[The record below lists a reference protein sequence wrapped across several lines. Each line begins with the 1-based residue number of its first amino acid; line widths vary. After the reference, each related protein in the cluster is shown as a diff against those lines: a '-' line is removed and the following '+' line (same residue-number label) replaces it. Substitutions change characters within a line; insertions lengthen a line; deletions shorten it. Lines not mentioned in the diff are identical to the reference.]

1 MRRCYTTVE
10 EMKGA
15 NVFLNADCRR
25 IDVVFRVVA
34 RWLVVSM
41 RHQYFTGISET
52 NAAMQ
57 QLIAGLNSR
66 QFRKLPGASRRSWF
80 EVMERSYL
88 TALPTMPSDREFWL
102 NELVTSGHVNID
114 KHYYSVPPTVIGQHV
129 DVKVTPGFVEIF
141 FQGRQV
147 TVHNRQNQPGRS
159 STKME
164 HVRSSPQTKSE
175 WSPQRVHKWA
185 EKIGPATAYL
195 VDIILTHANSSSAGI
210 RSCLGLLALE
220 SEYGRERLESACRH
234 AASLKS
240 WTVGSIR
247 SMLKR
252 GFDQFSIQ
260 LPIPNLDLSHKTSCI
275 QKRR

>member
-15 NVFLNADCRR
+15 NTFPNADYRKSE
-25 IDVVFRVVA
+25 VVFRAVA

-41 RHQYFTGISET
+41 RHHFFTEISET

-57 QLIAGLNSR
+57 QLIVALNSR
-66 QFRKLPGASRRSWF
+66 QFRKLPGASRRNWF

-88 TALPTMPSDREFWL
+88 TALPTMPGDREFWL
-102 NELVTSGHVNID
+102 NENVTSTHINID
-114 KHYYSVPPTVIGQHV
+114 KHYYSVPPTVIGQRV
-129 DVKVTPGFVEIF
+129 DVKVTPEFVEIF

-147 TVHNRQNQPGRS
+147 TSHHRQDQPGRS

-164 HVRSSPQTKSE
+164 HVRNSQQTNSE
-175 WSPQRVHKWA
+175 WSPQRVHKWG
-185 EKIGPATAYL
+185 EKVGPATAYL
-195 VDIILTHANSSSAGI
+195 DDIILTHAKSSPAGI
-210 RSCLGLLALE
+210 RSCLGLLTLE

-240 WTVGSIR
+240 WTVGTIS

-252 GFDQFSIQ
+252 GLDQFSVQ
-260 LPIPNLDLSHKTSCI
+260 LPIPNLDLSRKTSST
-275 QKRR
+275 QKRQ